1 MSTPI
6 LEERFELERPLRHTD
21 FSTVYLASDRRYL
34 HRPHCLVTAIRY
46 QQREMRHRLE
56 REAQILE
63 RLGRQPQ
70 IPALLAY
77 FHRES
82 APSEN
87 NLSEN
92 TFYLVQDHI
101 VGHPLSQELT
111 LGKPLSESYVTKLLQ
126 DVLTA
131 LIGIHQQ
138 GVVHQNLQPQHL
150 IRQSVDGQI
159 FLTEFG
165 NLAKLA
171 RSRITANGTLGS
183 TVPTP
188 FPLYAAPEQ
197 TRSDQQPPDQQP
209 SDQQVKESSIGPQ
222 PASDLYAL
230 GLIAVEALTGQRHQD
245 FTYDPQ
251 TGLRWRE
258 QQNDTNLHLAE
269 FIDRLIRHNWR
280 DRFTTAEAAL
290 KTLRQSCDRHQVAHD
305 SRLDTVVVAP
315 GLKLQSSSTTPLTL
329 QPQAIASGMGIH
341 AFPTPM
347 PIAKGS
353 SRFLSAN
360 PAGSLSRPLGLTNP
374 VLLKLAIGSIAAVL
388 ALGVGVK
395 AYQWGEYR
403 VSHLPKTWQN
413 WKASNHT
420 YPAAAAKDL
429 VPLLADGSMMLRP
442 AAAEAFWNMA
452 VAAANDGVELYA
464 LSGHIADAVPTTA
477 EPDYVTGYTLDI
489 GGETE
494 TFDRQVSFA
503 KTEAFQWLRTNAQ
516 TYGFTLSVTGNSTLG
531 SASAEPWHW
540 RYVGDDASQKI
551 FGIKPD

>member
-21 FSTVYLASDRRYL
+21 FSTVYLASDHRYL
-34 HRPHCLVTAIRY
+34 HRPHCLVTAIPY
-46 QQREMRHRLE
+46 HQREMRHRLE

-70 IPALLAY
+70 VPALLAY
-77 FHRES
+77 FYRERPSAEAAHR
-82 APSEN
+82 EN

-111 LGKPLSESYVTKLLQ
+111 LGKPLSQSYVTKLLQ

-138 GVVHQNLQPQHL
+138 GIVHQTLQPQHL
-150 IRQSVDGQI
+150 IRQSLDGQI
-159 FLTEFG
+159 FVTEFG

-171 RSRITANGTLGS
+171 RSRIAADGTLGS

-188 FPLYAAPEQ
+188 VLSYAAPEQ
-197 TRSDQQPPDQQP
+197 MHSNQQAQ
-209 SDQQVKESSIGPQ
+209 ESSIGPQ

-245 FTYDPQ
+245 FIYDPKI
-251 TGLRWRE
+251 GLRWRE
-258 QQNDTNLHLAE
+258 QRDDINLHLAE
-269 FIDRLIRHNWR
+269 FIDRLIRHHWQ

-305 SRLDTVVVAP
+305 SRLDTVVAAP
-315 GLKLQSSSTTPLTL
+315 GVNQRPTSFTL
-329 QPQAIASGMGIH
+329 QPQTIASGVGIH
-341 AFPTPM
+341 ALPTPM
-347 PIAKGS
+347 PIVRGNSK
-353 SRFLSAN
+353 FLST
-360 PAGSLSRPLGLTNP
+360 STTRSLGLSNP
-374 VLLKLAIGSIAAVL
+374 IFIKLAVGSIAAVL

-413 WKASNHT
+413 WRKTSNRT
-420 YPAAAAKDL
+420 YPAASSQDL

-442 AAAEAFWNMA
+442 AAADAFWNMA
-452 VAAANDGVELYA
+452 VAAANEGIELYA
-464 LSGHIADAVPTTA
+464 LSAHQAEPVPTTA
-477 EPDYVTGYTLDI
+477 EPDYATGYALDI
-489 GGETE
+489 GGEIE
-494 TFDRQVSFA
+494 TADRQVSFA
-503 KTEAFQWLRTNAQ
+503 KTQAFQWLQANAQ
-516 TYGFTLSVTGNSTLG
+516 THGFTLSVTGTSLIN

-540 RYVGDDASQKI
+540 RYVGDDTSQKI
-551 FGIKPD
+551 FGSKAD